1 MKKKYICYYSLVF
14 IIFSCVIFF
23 PFVQSGYWMINSKDC
38 IKQHFP
44 AFVYLGQYIR
54 GIIKNL
60 FLMGKLVIPQW
71 DWNLAYGS
79 SVFTT
84 LNYYA
89 FGDPLDLVSV
99 ITPTKY
105 APYMFQALIIFRLY
119 LAGLSFSYFAW
130 KKNENKFSIMIGSL
144 VYIFSAYG
152 IETSTGHVFF
162 ANVLIYLPIFL
173 VAVEKLIF
181 EKKSAL
187 MIFISFLSC
196 VSNFYFLYMLSIY
209 AGVYFLITFF
219 EKDNNKNKRKM
230 FTDFIRE
237 GIRFALSYIAGIGCA
252 AIIFIPVMIAV
263 KNNGRGPG
271 GILNL
276 ISYDIRRYVNIFS
289 GSFEYISGSL
299 NGGYASIALVAII
312 AIFLKYR
319 NNLKFVIGIILFT
332 ILECIPA
339 VGWALNG
346 FTYITDRW
354 TFIVTFFIAYVTV
367 LGISNLEKET
377 RNKTF
382 VKIGFCFMLYF
393 LISIVLKK
401 HFQVEGY
408 KSIYISLIIGLVLLE
423 LYRSYKNKTSYI
435 FKIFVLG
442 IMLVNI
448 AGGSK
453 IYFEKLYKTNFFMN
467 KKLYNQTLYNSSLS
481 KEYKMKP
488 GEQIDVEG
496 HNILNYSIFNKYGSS
511 SLYWSMFG
519 KEIAEYNDLLLNS
532 DRALCNMISGY
543 DSRTIM
549 NTLNSVKYVIVQNE
563 YYERIPYGYK
573 LQKKKFD
580 KKIYKNKYCLSPAYT
595 YDSYITKKEWKKLS
609 AIDKED
615 VLLETAVV
623 DKANDIAKKRD
634 KLVFND
640 KKIQSGQPFLNEI
653 KKVNRDN
660 KDVIINNNSIVVK
673 KARSYVKIPI
683 EGENKAENYICLKN
697 LSYDPINGEK
707 AVDETP
713 MVFWY
718 NNKARYC
725 NYANK
730 YSRYTTDKKDFLVNL
745 GYFKTKG
752 QNVQIEFR
760 VRGIYKFTDFQFISK
775 KLNIY
780 DKNINK
786 LRNNSVKY
794 IRVNGNNVY
803 LQKKSKKPEILCIN
817 IPYSDG
823 WTAYVNGKK
832 VNTERVNV
840 MKLGII
846 LKKGNNNIILKYQ
859 TPGMKLGLMISIFTI
874 LILVFRMIIICK
886 KQKLMSINI
895 NH

>member
-1 MKKKYICYYSLVF
+1 MKKKCICYYSLIF
-14 IIFSCVIFF
+14 IIFSCVIFL

-44 AFVYLGQYIR
+44 AFVYLGQYLR

-60 FLMGKLVIPQW
+60 FSMGKLVIPQW

-79 SVFTT
+79 SIFTT

-99 ITPTKY
+99 ITPTRY
-105 APYMFQALIIFRLY
+105 APYVFQALIIFRLY

-219 EKDNNKNKRKM
+219 GKYNNKDKTKM

-252 AIIFIPVMIAV
+252 AIIFIPVLIAM

-276 ISYDIRRYVNIFS
+276 ISYDTRRYVNIFS
-289 GSFEYISGSL
+289 GSFEYIFGSL
-299 NGGYASIALVAII
+299 NGGYAVIALVAII
-312 AIFLKYR
+312 AIFLKCR
-319 NNLKFVIGIILFT
+319 DNLKFVIGIILFA

-377 RNKTF
+377 QNKTF
-382 VKIGFCFMLYF
+382 IKIGLCLIVYF
-393 LISIVLKK
+393 LISILLKK
-401 HFQVEGY
+401 HMQIEGY
-408 KSIYISLIIGLVLLE
+408 QSIYISLIGGLVLLG
-423 LYRSYKNKTSYI
+423 LYRSYKNKTLCI
-435 FKIFVLG
+435 FKMFVLG

-467 KKLYNQTLYNSSLS
+467 KKLYDQTLYNSSLP

-488 GEQIDVEG
+488 GEQIDVVE

-532 DRALCNMISGY
+532 DRALCNMITGY

-549 NTLNSVKYVIVQNE
+549 NTLNSVKYVVVRKAH
-563 YYERIPYGYK
+563 YEKIPYGYK
-573 LQKKKFD
+573 LQKKTSN
-580 KKIYKNKYCLSPAYT
+580 KKIYKNKYCLGSAYT
-595 YDSYITKKEWKKLS
+595 YDSYITKKEWMKLS
-609 AIDKED
+609 AVDKED

-623 DKANDIAKKRD
+623 DKENDTVKKRE

-640 KKIQSGQPFLNEI
+640 KKIQSGQTFLNEI
-653 KKVNRDN
+653 KKANRDN
-660 KDVIINNNSIVVK
+660 KDVIINNNLIIIK
-673 KARSYVKIPI
+673 KPRAYVKIPI
-683 EGENKAENYICLKN
+683 NGEDKAENYLCLKN

-713 MVFWY
+713 MVCWY
-718 NNKARYC
+718 NNNAKYF

-730 YSRYTTDKKDFLVNL
+730 YSRYTTDKKDFLANL
-745 GYFKTKG
+745 GYYKTKSD
-752 QNVQIEFR
+752 NLKIEFR
-760 VRGIYKFTDFQFISK
+760 IRGSYKFTDIQFISK
-775 KLNIY
+775 KMNIY
-780 DKNINK
+780 DEHMGRLK
-786 LRNNSVKY
+786 NNSVEDIK
-794 IRVNGNNVY
+794 VNGNNIY
-803 LQKKSKKPEILCIN
+803 LQKKSKKSEILCIN

-832 VNTERVNV
+832 VNTKRINI
-840 MKLGII
+840 MKLGVI
-846 LKKGNNNIILKYQ
+846 LKKGNNSIILKYQ
-859 TPGMKLGLMISIFTI
+859 TPGIKIGLIISIFTI
-874 LILVFRMIIICK
+874 LILIIRIIYVK
-886 KQKLMSINI
+886 NKNRWMKY
-895 NH
+895 